1 MRLKL
6 SRSFYFH
13 LLGWALLLT
22 LLFFQV
28 YTDAENEKDVISI
41 IRDLIGYFW
50 VLISATYVNLFLWS
64 YYYRRNQVWIYLILS
79 PIIFIFSI
87 LFIQA
92 NNFLLKD
99 FIAYTSLFK
108 SGVNVL
114 LFFLITIGIDYL
126 REGIKNE
133 KLIQELQLKTNEME
147 LNSLKHQLN
156 PHFFFNSLNNIYG
169 TIKSDPKIG
178 AEMILS
184 LSDVLRYHLQSVHK
198 TQVSLIHEWNI
209 ILEYIKIELLRL
221 SSTENLKLK
230 TNITNQSATIPP
242 LVLFPLIEN
251 AFKHGAS
258 SNSVWFINI
267 DLEVDHRHIQL
278 IIENSVI
285 NKNVI
290 KTNIGINNLLRRL
303 SIIYGDKF
311 HFFTKRSSST
321 YLTHLEI
328 TL

>member
-6 SRSFYFH
+6 SSSFYFH

-28 YTDAENEKDVISI
+28 YTDVENEKDIADI
-41 IRDLIGYFW
+41 IGDLIGYFW
-50 VLISATYVNLFLWS
+50 VLIAATYINLFLWS
-64 YYYRRNQVWIYLILS
+64 YYYRRNQIWIYLILS

-87 LFIQA
+87 LLIQA

-99 FIAYTSLFK
+99 FIPFTTLFK

-169 TIKSDPKIG
+169 SIKNDPKMG

-184 LSDVLRYHLQSVHK
+184 LSDVLRYHLQSAHK
-198 TQVSLIHEWNI
+198 TQVLVSHEWNI

-221 SSTENLKLK
+221 PSTENLNLK
-230 TNITNQSATIPP
+230 TNITNQSASIPP
-242 LVLFPLIEN
+242 LVFFPLIEN
-251 AFKHGAS
+251 AFKHGTS
-258 SNSVWFINI
+258 SNKLWFVNI
-267 DLEVDHRHIQL
+267 DLEVNDQQIKL

-285 NKNVI
+285 NKNVM

-303 SIIYGDKF
+303 TIIYGDKF
-311 HFFTKRSSST
+311 RFFTKRSSST
-321 YLTHLEI
+321 YLAKLEI